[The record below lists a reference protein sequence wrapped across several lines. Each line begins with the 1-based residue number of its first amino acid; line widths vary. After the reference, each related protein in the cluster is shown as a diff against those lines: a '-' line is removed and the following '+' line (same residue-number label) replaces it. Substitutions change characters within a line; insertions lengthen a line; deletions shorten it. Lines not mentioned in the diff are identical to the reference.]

1 MPPTARTPKPADAP
15 AFVSEGTRQDLLS
28 GGRAYDFATSREL
41 TLDGD
46 RVRFATDAE
55 IEARGKPGAAVTTAD
70 AAPLN
75 PS

>member
-1 MPPTARTPKPADAP
+1 MPPTTRAAKPADAP

-55 IEARGKPGAAVTTAD
+55 IEERGKPAVAVSSADTAA
-70 AAPLN
+70 LN
-75 PS
+75 PT